1 VTRRARRRAALRDST
16 IDHLVARCG
25 VEALM
30 RGLPTARFRTIQ
42 VCPKDWLTL
51 PLAGWKMRQTD

>member
-1 VTRRARRRAALRDST
+1 MTRRAFRRAALRDST
-16 IDHLVARCG
+16 IDRLVARCG
-25 VEALM
+25 VKRSCAGSRRLDS
-30 RGLPTARFRTIQ
+30 RTIQ